1 MCTALKWHDYFGRT
15 LDDSTEYDLN
25 LIITPRHYKFSF
37 DKTKDLGYTI
47 MGLGVEYNDY
57 PLYFEGVNEYGLA
70 IAALEFKDY
79 AIYHQYD
86 NNKINIPS
94 YELIPYILR
103 NNKTINE
110 VKLSIKNISI
120 WDKSISTL
128 YPAAPLHYLVSD
140 EFESIVIEQ
149 SNDGLKIYDNKYN
162 VLANN
167 PKFSYHLENIKNYV
181 SLTPSFPAN
190 RLSSD
195 LSITPFSNGIGAY
208 SLPGDYS
215 SASRFIKTVYMSFN
229 ATYLNNNKKDII
241 QFFNILSSVSPIP
254 GVVINDDNKLHYTIY
269 TSCIDCSNLI
279 YYYKFSNDIKI
290 KEIELK
296 SYLNSNDKKIIK
308 IRLI

>member
-1 MCTALKWHDYFGRT
+1 MCTALKWHNYFGRT
-15 LDDSTEYDLN
+15 LDDSKEYDLN
-25 LIITPRHYKFSF
+25 LIITPRQYQFSF
-37 DKTKDLGYTI
+37 DKATDLGYTI
-47 MGLGVEYNDY
+47 MGLGIEYNDY

-94 YELIPYILR
+94 YELIPFILR

-110 VKLSIKNISI
+110 VKRSIRNLSI

-128 YPAAPLHYLVSD
+128 YPIAPLHYLVSD

-149 SNDGLKIYDNKYN
+149 SDDGLKIYENKYN

-167 PKFSYHLENIKNYV
+167 PNFLYHLENIKNYV

-190 RLSSD
+190 RLSNK

-215 SASRFIKTVYMSFN
+215 SASRFIKAVYMSLN
-229 ATYLNNNKKDII
+229 AVYLNNNADII

-254 GVVINDDNKLHYTIY
+254 GVVIDNDNKLHYTIY

-279 YYYKFSNDIKI
+279 YYYKKCNDVKI
-290 KEIELK
+290 KAIELK
-296 SYLNSNDKKIIK
+296 SYLDSNIKKIIK
-308 IRLI
+308 LSLKH